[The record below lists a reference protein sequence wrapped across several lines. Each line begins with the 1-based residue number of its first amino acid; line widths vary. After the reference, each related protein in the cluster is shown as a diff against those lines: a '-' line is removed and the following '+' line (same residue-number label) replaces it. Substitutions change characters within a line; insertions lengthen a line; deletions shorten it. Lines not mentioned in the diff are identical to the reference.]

1 MHANVADYRIT
12 IPQGLHSCPV
22 EERGS
27 NLTMSDYAT
36 QIVEGCFTCQGG
48 NKNIQPVA
56 PAAILQLGD
65 LAGLASRRDQ
75 FIGSRLGRES
85 HALDQAASSKML
97 AAQRLCSGST
107 LPAAG
112 R

>member
-1 MHANVADYRIT
+1 MHADVADFRIT
-12 IPQGLHSCPV
+12 IPQGLHSRPV

-56 PAAILQLGD
+56 PAAILLVLQ
-65 LAGLASRRDQ
+65 AAATSSS
-75 FIGSRLGRES
+75 GSRVGRES

-97 AAQRLCSGST
+97 AARRLCSGST
-107 LPAAG
+107 LAAAG